1 MGGDQAGHPEVCPRR
16 QTLRQPLTRLK
27 VLAEAGLIRPY
38 RPSVLLRIARS
49 LHAWGHGAA
58 GGYAAAAIRMPD
70 ALSLIDDIGAL
81 TFSEVH
87 QRTNALARA
96 LSERGV
102 VEADS
107 VALMCRNHR
116 GFVEAT
122 VATAKLGA
130 DVVYLNT
137 AFGRSEMA
145 DVLGQW
151 RPRVLIFDE
160 EFAPVVSDVADGI
173 DLIVAWSGSGAVF
186 WPTVDELIQTHMS
199 VELTPPRRV
208 PRTVILTS
216 GTTGSP
222 KSVARGTG
230 SLAAAAALLS
240 CIPLKHGQRCHVA
253 APLFHAWGWAHLQLA
268 LLLGS
273 TLVLRRQF
281 DPVSC
286 LTAVAEKRCDS
297 LIAVPVM
304 LQRILELPEATAGKY
319 DTESLRVVAVSGSSL
334 PGDLATRWMD
344 AFGESLYNVYGS
356 TECAFAA
363 IAGPGDLRA
372 SPGTAGRP
380 PAGTEV
386 RLYDEVGRVVTPGK
400 PGRIFVGNAMLVEG
414 SERGGGTSLRD
425 GLMATGDVGR
435 LDSSGRLTVEGRVDE
450 MIVSG
455 GENVYPREVEDCLMR
470 HPAVLEAAVIG
481 VADTDFGQR
490 LRAFVVTASSV
501 SSQDLRTYLTSE
513 LARYKVPRD
522 VWVLDRLPR
531 NDAGKVL
538 KRELLLLDGPPA

>member
-1 MGGDQAGHPEVCPRR
+1 MGGDQAGHSEVCPRR
-16 QTLRQPLTRLK
+16 QTLRQPLTRLR

-58 GGYAAAAIRMPD
+58 GGYVAAAIRMPD
-70 ALSLIDDIGAL
+70 ALSLIDDIGPL

-87 QRTNALARA
+87 ERTNALARA

-137 AFGRSEMA
+137 AFGRSELA
-145 DVLGQW
+145 DVLGRR

-160 EFAPVVSDVADGI
+160 EFEPVVSDVADAI
-173 DLIVAWSGSGAVF
+173 DLIVAWPESDNVTR
-186 WPTVDELIQTHMS
+186 PTLDELIRTHKS
-199 VELTPPRRV
+199 VELTPPRRA

-222 KSVARGTG
+222 KSVARGSG

-253 APLFHAWGWAHLQLA
+253 APLFHAWGWAHLQLG

-273 TLVLRRQF
+273 TLVLRRRF
-281 DPVSC
+281 DPASS
-286 LTAVAEKRCDS
+286 LAAVAEQRCDS

-304 LQRILELPEATAGKY
+304 LQRILELSERTTRKY

-344 AFGESLYNVYGS
+344 AFGDSLYNVYGS

-363 IAGPGDLRA
+363 IAGPADLRA

-400 PGRIFVGNAMLVEG
+400 PGRIFVRNAMLVQG
-414 SERGGGTSLRD
+414 SERGGETSLRD

-435 LDSSGRLTVEGRVDE
+435 LDSAGRLTVDGRVDE

-490 LRAFVVTASSV
+490 LRAFVVTSSSV
-501 SSQDLRTYLTSE
+501 SPPDLRTYLTSE

-538 KRELLLLDGPPA
+538 KRELSLLDGPPA